1 MGRNLKQ
8 KKFILVTLMI
18 SGIFEDFLI
27 FVLLVKF
34 DILVPRRL
42 GRVHYQVQERGHQR
56 FAFLMSKM
64 KQRIGCSQ
72 CGFQYGPTNCTGT
85 CFWLDTLTLSPHTSS
100 KITPKPKDNGTKVKP

>member
-1 MGRNLKQ
+1 
-8 KKFILVTLMI
+8 
-18 SGIFEDFLI
+18 
-27 FVLLVKF
+27 
-34 DILVPRRL
+34 
-42 GRVHYQVQERGHQR
+42 
-56 FAFLMSKM
+56 MSKM